1 MNTFPEYSCDV
12 LIIGSGAAGLS
23 LALRLADKH
32 HVIVLS
38 KGSVTEGS
46 TFYAQGGIAAVFDE
60 TDSIDSHV
68 EDTLV
73 AGAGIC
79 DSHAVKFVASN
90 ARSCVQWLID
100 QGVLFDTQV
109 QPNGEESYHLT
120 REGGHSHRRI
130 LHAADA
136 TGKEVETTL
145 VSKAQSHPNIRVLE
159 RSNAVDLI
167 ISDKIGLPGTRRVV
181 GAWVWNRNKEA
192 VETCHVLAPVI

>member
-1 MNTFPEYSCDV
+1 MNAISELTCDV

-23 LALRLADKH
+23 LALRLAPHQK
-32 HVIVLS
+32 VIVLS
-38 KGSVTEGS
+38 KGPVSEGS

-68 EDTLV
+68 EDTLI
-73 AGAGIC
+73 AGGGIV
-79 DSHAVKFVASN
+79 DRHAAEFVASN
-90 ARSCVQWLID
+90 ARHCVQWLID
-100 QGVLFDTQV
+100 QGVLFDTHV
-109 QPNGEESYHLT
+109 QANGEESYHLT

-136 TGKEVETTL
+136 TGKAVETTL
-145 VSKAQSHPNIRVLE
+145 VSQALSHPNIRVLE

-181 GAWVWNRNKEA
+181 GA
-192 VETCHVLAPVI
+192 